1 MLRIAICDDM
11 LETREHI
18 ASLVEQWPG
27 KMDGMQVECFGDG
40 DLLITA
46 HSKNPFDI
54 ILLDVVMPL
63 INGIDTAQ
71 ELRQEDK
78 TVKIV
83 FLTASPE
90 YAVDSYR
97 VKASNYLLKPIDS
110 ERLYRCLEELKQEI
124 LEDGKAIS
132 LRSGNTIHRVQLR
145 HIEHVEAQGKQ
156 VLVVLLEGQ
165 YIRATEPFY
174 AFEEK
179 LGLEEGFF
187 KCHRSYIVNLYKI
200 RSYSQ
205 SEITMKSGCRIPISR
220 SGQKEFERV
229 YFERLFGK
237 VGE

>member
-11 LETREHI
+11 AETRQHI

-27 KMDGMQVECFGDG
+27 AADGLRIECFSDG

-46 HSKNPFDI
+46 HRKNPFDI

-63 INGIDTAQ
+63 INGIDTAR

-78 TVKIV
+78 TAKIV
-83 FLTASPE
+83 FLTSSPE

-97 VKASNYLLKPIDS
+97 VKASDYLLKPIHK
-110 ERLYRCLEELKQEI
+110 EQLYRCLDELKQEI
-124 LEDGKAIS
+124 LEQGKAIS
-132 LRSGNTIHRVQLR
+132 LRNGNVIHRVQLR
-145 HIEHVEAQGKQ
+145 YIEYVEAQGKQ
-156 VLVVLLEGQ
+156 VMVILTDNH
-165 YIRATEPFY
+165 YIRSTEPFY

-179 LGLEEGFF
+179 LLPEDGFF

-200 RSYSQ
+200 SSYTQ

-220 SGQKEFERV
+220 SGQKDFERV
-229 YFERLFGK
+229 YFEGLFGK